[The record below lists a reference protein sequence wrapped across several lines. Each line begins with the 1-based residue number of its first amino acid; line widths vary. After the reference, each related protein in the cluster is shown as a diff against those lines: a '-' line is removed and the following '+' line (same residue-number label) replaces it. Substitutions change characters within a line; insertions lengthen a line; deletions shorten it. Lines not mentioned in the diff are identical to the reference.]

1 MTLALFIIGVLLIF
15 TGLKMRPHAKEF
27 RRRQMETAAITFRSL
42 RSNSD
47 SCSENLYLEICRA
60 DALETAEGR
69 DLDLFQLAYVRIP
82 IAVGTIMLCIGAIKL
97 VW

>member
-1 MTLALFIIGVLLIF
+1 MTLALFIIGILLIF
-15 TGLKMRPHAKEF
+15 AGLKMRPHAKEF
-27 RRRQMETAAITFRSL
+27 RRQQMEIAADEAELL
-42 RSNSD
+42 RSHGDGNSEIY
-47 SCSENLYLEICRA
+47 SQICRA

-69 DLDLFQLAYVRIP
+69 DLDLFKLAYVRTP